1 MSGEFTV
8 AQLISQLRSAQAG
21 ITVKPPNVTAQL
33 DALERSVFDVV
44 EQAEPGDTRA
54 QPIFQN
60 MQRAKVCLDTAFERR
75 YAAARAIEDYLQAHF
90 TGANVQTG
98 SAVYAPS
105 TGSDTLTWEDSA
117 RERRERR
124 KRANGWAWADIA
136 VFIAEPLAEAALL
149 AVFPGA
155 PLVVAATMI
164 IAKLGYTAWKVNRT
178 HADRREARKLLWEAN
193 GDAFVDMGWEIAGAL
208 RDAVSS
214 VVPGFEVAG
223 ALMELLDTL
232 KDLKDL
238 QDIHSDWKTNGGG

>member
-8 AQLISQLRSAQAG
+8 AQLITQLRSAQAG

-54 QPIFQN
+54 QPIFLN
-60 MQRAKVCLDTAFERR
+60 MQRANVCLDTAFERR

-98 SAVYAPS
+98 SAADTPS

-124 KRANGWAWADIA
+124 KRANGWAWADLGIA
-136 VFIAEPLAEAALL
+136 AAGVALMFL
-149 AVFPGA
+149 PGA
-155 PLVVAATMI
+155 PLAVSVGYI
-164 IAKLGYTAWKVNRT
+164 IAKLNYTAWKIQRK
-178 HADRREARKLLWEAN
+178 HADRRESRKLLWEAN
-193 GDAFVDMGWEIAGAL
+193 GDAFVDMGWEIAGGLAK
-208 RDAVSS
+208 A
-214 VVPGFEVAG
+214 VPG
-223 ALMELLDTL
+223 MELVGLAIYCRGAYKVLLELD
-232 KDLKDL
+232 
-238 QDIHSDWKTNGGG
+238 DIHSEWKRNGGG